1 MKNSIIILITSFC
14 FMGACVNFIYSRHST
29 SHVWIPTAASPTR
42 ILFLLILFFCHS
54 LYSFMHYFIFSFPFR
69 PVVLGWAPSRVWG
82 ASLTAPTRK
91 GGCPHIPDSR
101 SRKIIYL
108 YIRCREGMFPPPK
121 NPGNGN
127 QNGKIPAV
135 PKAWWRESGSRYSRS
150 DFPGAGNR
158 LSSIPGTRGDW

>member
-1 MKNSIIILITSFC
+1 MIHPMSGSQQPHPQQGFSFC
-14 FMGACVNFIYSRHST
+14 
-29 SHVWIPTAASPTR
+29 
-42 ILFLLILFFCHS
+42 
-54 LYSFMHYFIFSFPFR
+54 LYSFSVIRFTPFMYYFIFSFPFR

-108 YIRCREGMFPPPK
+108 YIRCREGMFPSPK
-121 NPGNGN
+121 KTGGGN
-127 QNGKIPAV
+127 QNGKIPTI
-135 PKAWWRESGSRYSRS
+135 PKAWCRESGSRYSQS
-150 DFPGAGNR
+150 VFPGAGNR